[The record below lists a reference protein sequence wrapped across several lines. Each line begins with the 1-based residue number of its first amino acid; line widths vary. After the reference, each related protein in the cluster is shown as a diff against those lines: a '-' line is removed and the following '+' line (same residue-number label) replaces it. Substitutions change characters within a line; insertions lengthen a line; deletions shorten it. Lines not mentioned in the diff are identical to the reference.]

1 MSRTPIFRRLRALIA
16 RAEAARRLHVPV
28 GALDE
33 VRARSDLSRASA
45 SHAGV
50 QRADVGRRDVV
61 RAAGAAAA
69 LAALG
74 PAAWA
79 KPGKASAAPKLAI
92 VGAGLAGL
100 VAALRLRKKGIAV
113 PIYEASSRAGGRV
126 HTDWKNFAA
135 TGQRVERGGELIDTG
150 HKRVR
155 KLVKKLGLELD
166 DLLAAEAPHTEPLAM
181 FGGSAYSFDAAED
194 DFKHVY
200 HALHQDVVHA
210 GYPTTYDAY
219 SAHAAEL
226 DALSISAW
234 IESRVP
240 GGLASQLG
248 KLLEVAYDIEY
259 GAPAGEQSALNLVYL
274 LGFGAKPNK
283 FALFG
288 ESDERFRVRG
298 GNQLVTDRLAAL
310 LASQLRLR
318 HRLVAAATLAD
329 GRTRLTFDTD
339 AGTVEQ
345 VFDRVI
351 LALPFSILRASV
363 DITALALQ
371 PKKQLAIAAQGMGIN
386 AKVHVQ
392 FVDRHWIALGSNG
405 ECFGDT
411 GFQNTWEET
420 RAQPGAQ
427 GILVNFFGSGSPSIA
442 GLPSEGAAE
451 QFLPQIE
458 PLLPGIT
465 GKWNG
470 VASIDDWPTSPY
482 QLGSYAYWRVGQY
495 TSFAGVEREVEGRVH
510 FAGEH
515 TSIDF
520 QGFMEGAVE
529 SGERAAAEV
538 LAAL

>member
-1 MSRTPIFRRLRALIA
+1 MSRTPLFRQLRALAA
-16 RAEAARRLHVPV
+16 RAQAARRLQVPV
-28 GALDE
+28 AALDE
-33 VRARSDLSRASA
+33 LRAEPRAA
-45 SHAGV
+45 RAGV
-50 QRADVGRRDVV
+50 SRRDLV
-61 RAAGAAAA
+61 RAAGGAAAV
-69 LAALG
+69 AALG
-74 PAAWA
+74 PLAWA
-79 KPGKASAAPKLAI
+79 KPGKTAAAPKLAI
-92 VGAGLAGL
+92 VGGGLAGL
-100 VAALRLRKKGIAV
+100 VAALRLREQGYLA

-126 HTDWKNFAA
+126 HTNWKDFSA

-150 HKRVR
+150 HKRMR

-181 FGGSAYSFDAAED
+181 FGGSAYSFEAAED

-200 HALHQDVVHA
+200 PALHQDVAHA

-234 IESRVP
+234 IDSRVP
-240 GGLASQLG
+240 GGLASPLG
-248 KLLEVAYDIEY
+248 KLLEVGYDIEY
-259 GAPAGEQSALNLVYL
+259 GAPAAEQSALNLVYL
-274 LGFGAKPNK
+274 LGYGATPNNL
-283 FALFG
+283 ALFG
-288 ESDERFRVRG
+288 SSDERFRVRG
-298 GNQLVTDRLAAL
+298 GNQLVPDRLAAL
-310 LASQLRLR
+310 LAGQLRLR

-339 AGTVEQ
+339 AGSVEQ

-351 LALPFSILRASV
+351 LALPFSILRANV
-363 DITALALQ
+363 DTSALALQ
-371 PKKQLAIAAQGMGIN
+371 PKKQLAIAAQGMGVN

-392 FVDRHWIALGSNG
+392 FVDRHWVGLGSNG
-405 ECFGDT
+405 ECFGDS

-420 RAQPGAQ
+420 RAQAGTE
-427 GILVNFFGSGSPSIA
+427 GILVNYLGSASAGIR

-470 VASIDDWPTSPY
+470 LASIDDWPTSPF
-482 QLGSYAYWRVGQY
+482 QLGSYSYWKVGQY

-515 TSIDF
+515 TSVDF
-520 QGFMEGAVE
+520 QGYMEGAVE